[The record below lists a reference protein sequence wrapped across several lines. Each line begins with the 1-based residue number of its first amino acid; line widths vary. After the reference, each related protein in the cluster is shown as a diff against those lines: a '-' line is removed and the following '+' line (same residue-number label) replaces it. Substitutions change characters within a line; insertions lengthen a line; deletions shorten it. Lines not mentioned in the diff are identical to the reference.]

1 MKYTP
6 LQIPGVLLLEVEP
19 HTDERGLFAR
29 TVCSEEFSARGLPS
43 AYPQSSTS
51 FNKTRGTLRGMHFQI
66 SPSQE
71 SKLVRCT
78 RGAIFD
84 VVVDLRKDSPTYRNY
99 VGCDLSAENR
109 RSLAIPHGC
118 AHGFMT
124 LEDASEVLYMMSEQH
139 RPELARGVRWNDP
152 AFGIVWPLQ
161 PTVLSDRDAAY
172 PDFTQELLNG

>member
-71 SKLVRCT
+71 SKLVR
-78 RGAIFD
+78 
-84 VVVDLRKDSPTYRNY
+84 
-99 VGCDLSAENR
+99 CDLSAENR